1 MRISDWSSD
10 VCSSD
15 LRLIASGEDYGTHL
29 LPAIA
34 RPSLFGMAH
43 TSRTQGGTDRAAR
56 CHRPL
61 AGDGREGDIAGF
73 RDGRLQGQVP
83 GHLPRRAVV
92 APRKIGRAHV

>member
-61 AGDGREGDIAGF
+61 AGDGREGDLAD
-73 RDGRLQGQVP
+73 RTS
-83 GHLPRRAVV
+83 VV
-92 APRKIGRAHV
+92 SGKRVEVRVDLGGSSIVKEKN